1 MEAVTLPEQHI
12 AREAV
17 LFANGR
23 LGIRVG
29 AHGEGCCRGEY
40 RCSGEQLRSDDD
52 GSS

>member
-1 MEAVTLPEQHI
+1 
-12 AREAV
+12 

-29 AHGEGCCRGEY
+29 RHGEGCRRCEY
-40 RCSGEQLRSDDD
+40 RCGGEQLRSDDD